1 MTRKLH
7 NTLMAVIASSS
18 LLVVG
23 LIAGAPVVPELNAN
37 GNSNAFVSIA
47 ADADMLTGNVEQ
59 PDALPPRQTRGT
71 RHSRQVLA
79 MPFYSF
85 APQG

>member
-7 NTLMAVIASSS
+7 NTLMAIIASSS

-23 LIAGAPVVPELNAN
+23 LIAGAPVIPELGAS
-37 GNSNAFVSIA
+37 GTSNILASVA
-47 ADADMLTGNVEQ
+47 EDAEILPDNIEQ
-59 PDALPPRQTRGT
+59 PDALP
-71 RHSRQVLA
+71 SRQARAPRDGRQSLA

-85 APQG
+85 APRG